1 MFGKPTLTHRF
12 VLLVIGL
19 AVVHAA
25 VYLLGATTLTAA
37 VTADQDLS
45 RYWRTTYDILVRPP
59 ASRSPIETAF
69 GLVQANHLSGLSGG
83 ITFEQ
88 YAMIKAL
95 PGVEIA
101 APVAMLGFI
110 PPERMVFAEFD
121 RLTTPG
127 AYKIVVSLLIDD
139 GVQVRPQEYRFQ
151 YYYVGEDAASE
162 GSAAYGPILPIAPSF
177 PFPPLGEVEIP
188 LLLAAIDPPQ
198 ERALVGLDQALIRGR
213 LPGSGPVHTYTVDFP
228 EGNEDVAA
236 LPVLINATP
245 YVRLRLRAEL
255 TRLILPPDTTTY
267 DAITARGGVAY
278 LDTLPAETIAVV
290 EQDSGAAYQRLLD
303 ELAPVDA
310 REQLRNITYRNR
322 TGVLG
327 PITYRETTAP
337 FPHAGVVLEAAPL
350 PQASHVADP
359 AYRRAIHP
367 NSPEAPRTRMHFM
380 IQGTGVFDI
389 ERLPGVAD
397 VNRVPLETYY
407 PPRAVLRYDDAGQ
420 PVAPRPLFPTLALS
434 GYLQPPPLLLT
445 TLEAA
450 RTLRGDACI
459 SAIRVRVAG
468 IDRLDA
474 AAQAKIEAIASEI
487 QRRTGLEVDIMV
499 GSSPQRI
506 LVRLPGLGYVEEY
519 WVRKNINTAI
529 GVTINRLAA
538 ALLTVVGVVGVLF
551 TLNTTLITALGR
563 QRDLGLLQAL
573 GWRQRTICW
582 GLLRDVLLAGALGG
596 GAGTGLALVIAAAV
610 QLPISWSI
618 AFLTL
623 AVGLSLALL
632 GGALP
637 AWRTARRPPL
647 AALHLG
653 QVRAVSIG
661 NARQAGGYALY
672 SLLRRPAR
680 TVMVLLTQGLSSGLT
695 TLILLAVVETQGYLT
710 GTLTLLGEYILHRI
724 EVHHVL
730 IAALSVALSAAM
742 LGDQVALALREQAW
756 EVGMLKALGW
766 RTADVAWAFV
776 RQAVWLGALGGGA
789 GVLLAASVFG
799 ALNARLPLT
808 LIWIAP
814 LGIGLSVAVSL
825 LAAAAPAWRA
835 ARQPPLAL
843 LQSVERER

>member
-1 MFGKPTLTHRF
+1 MFEKPTLTHRF
-12 VLLVIGL
+12 ALLLVGL

-37 VTADQDLS
+37 VTVDQDLS

-83 ITFEQ
+83 ITVEQ
-88 YAMIKAL
+88 YETIKAL
-95 PGVEIA
+95 PGVEVA
-101 APVAMLGFI
+101 APIAMLGFI
-110 PPERMVFAEFD
+110 PPERMVFAVFD

-139 GVQVRPQEYRFQ
+139 GVQVRPQGYRFQ
-151 YYYVGEDAASE
+151 YYYVGDDVASD
-162 GSAAYGPILPIAPSF
+162 GSTAPGPILPINPSF

-198 ERALVGLDQALIRGR
+198 ERALVGLDRALIRGR
-213 LPGSGPVHTYTVDFP
+213 LPDNGPVHIYTVDFP

-236 LPVLINATP
+236 IQVLINATP
-245 YVRLRLRAEL
+245 YVRLHLRAEL
-255 TRLILPPDTTTY
+255 TRLTLPPDATTL
-267 DAITARGGVAY
+267 DAIIARGGAAY
-278 LDTLPAETIAVV
+278 LDTLPAEIVAVA
-290 EQDSGAAYQRLLD
+290 EQDGAAAYQRLLD
-303 ELAPVDA
+303 ELAPADA
-310 REQLRNITYRNR
+310 RAQLRNITYRNR

-327 PITYRETTAP
+327 PITYREATAP
-337 FPHAGVVLEAAPL
+337 FPHAGAVLEAAPL
-350 PQASHVADP
+350 PQASNAADP

-367 NSPEAPRTRMHFM
+367 LSPDAPRTRMRFM
-380 IQGTGVFDI
+380 IQGLGVFDI

-407 PPRAVLRYDDAGQ
+407 PPRAVLRFDDAGH
-420 PVAPRPLFPTLALS
+420 PVAPRTLFPTLNLS

-450 RTLRGDACI
+450 RVLRGDNCI

-474 AAQAKIEAIASEI
+474 TAQAKIEAVASEI

-499 GSSPQRI
+499 GASPQRL

-519 WVRKNINTAI
+519 WVRKNINTEI
-529 GVTINRLAA
+529 GTAINRFAA
-538 ALLTVVGVVGVLF
+538 ALLTVVGVVGTLF

-573 GWRQRTICW
+573 GWRRRTMFW
-582 GLLRDVLLAGALGG
+582 HLLREVLLAGMLGG
-596 GAGTGLALVIAAAV
+596 SAGVGLALGIAAAV
-610 QLPISWSI
+610 QLPVSWSI
-618 AFLTL
+618 ALLTL
-623 AVGLSLALL
+623 AIGLGLALL

-637 AWRTARRPPL
+637 AWRAAHRPPL
-647 AALHLG
+647 EALQLG
-653 QVRAVSIG
+653 QVRAIG
-661 NARQAGGYALY
+661 VGSTRQAGGYAFH
-672 SLLRRPAR
+672 SLLRRPVR
-680 TVMVLLTQGLSSGLT
+680 TLLVLLTQGLSSGLT
-695 TLILLAVVETQGYLT
+695 TLILLAVVETQGYLA
-710 GTLTLLGEYILHRI
+710 GTLTLLGEYILQRI
-724 EVHHVL
+724 EGHHVL
-730 IAALSVALSAAM
+730 IAALSVVLSAVM

-756 EVGMLKALGW
+756 EIGMLKALGW
-766 RTADVAWAFV
+766 RSADVLWAFV
-776 RQAVWLGALGGGA
+776 RQAVWLGAAGGGA
-789 GVLLAASVFG
+789 GALLAASVFG

-808 LIWIAP
+808 LAWIAP
-814 LGIGLSVAVSL
+814 LGVGLSVAVSL
-825 LAAAAPAWRA
+825 LAAAAPVGRA